1 MLPELTRT
9 TIPAIPNQ
17 LAAPLS
23 QSFLAKINF
32 YPKVEGRDAWEFCS
46 KIHRREGGGELESI
60 HTWLLYIGV
69 IK

>member
-46 KIHRREGGGELESI
+46 KIHRREGGRRI
-60 HTWLLYIGV
+60 RKYTHMAIIYRCD
-69 IK
+69 

>member
-32 YPKVEGRDAWEFCS
+32 YPKVDGRDAWEFGS
-46 KIHRREGGGELESI
+46 KIHRRGGGI
-60 HTWLLYIGV
+60 RKYTHMAIIYRCD
-69 IK
+69 